1 MNRDYHLSFC
11 KVCTNRKRNLENGI
25 ICSLTNKIA
34 DFQDNCPSYDFDTLE
49 FQNYKKRFQDEISD
63 KYTTKNIEKLIGVTS
78 FEKPEFS
85 RFSKYNSIEKTQNL
99 VFKYNGFYGTIGIIT
114 ILLII
119 VGLILTSNNDVF
131 NLTGE
136 NIILLIFM
144 LILLSICVFKLVEF
158 SSKKKLKITINPDGI
173 EYQNNNLSWNSI
185 FDFGVLQINN
195 DNTDASII
203 LIGTITKG
211 NVKIDLTD
219 FNVNSEDFY
228 NIIELNTKNV
238 LQHRV

>member
-11 KVCTNRKRNLENGI
+11 KVCTKRKRNLENGI

-34 DFQDNCPSYDFDTLE
+34 DFKDNCPSYDFDKLE
-49 FQNYKKRFQDEISD
+49 FQNYEKRFQNEVSD
-63 KYTTKNIEKLIGVTS
+63 NYTTKGIEKLIGVTS
-78 FEKPEFS
+78 FEKPAFS

-99 VFKYNGFYGTIGIIT
+99 VFRYNGFYGTIGIIT

-119 VGLILTSNNDVF
+119 VGLISTSINDVF

-136 NIILLIFM
+136 NIILLFFV
-144 LILLSICVFKLVEF
+144 LILLSICVLKFVEF
-158 SSKKKLKITINPDGI
+158 SSKKKLKITVNPNGI
-173 EYQNNNLSWNSI
+173 EYQNNSLSWNSI
-185 FDFGVLQINN
+185 FDFGILQINKE
-195 DNTDASII
+195 NTDASII

-219 FNVNSEDFY
+219 FNVNSEDLY